1 MAFILFRKSSRL
13 GSDPSGFADAG
24 DGAEGIDAYPNHQPL
39 KSLERGNIFVA
50 TADMGVTVQ
59 SRWMIGLECPCR
71 SGQPCRVCA
80 ALQVISTDQG
90 LVSPSAMEI
99 LSLPLKSGKGLTT
112 AKPTMK
118 ANAGGAGSKA
128 MARGERFVKRDAS
141 KVGGPVSLE
150 GSIPTAGPVYN
161 SRRRSRNRRG

>member
-59 SRWMIGLECPCR
+59 SRWMMD
-71 SGQPCRVCA
+71 SS
-80 ALQVISTDQG
+80 ALAEV
-90 LVSPSAMEI
+90 VSPAGFAPRCK
-99 LSLPLKSGKGLTT
+99 SLAQT
-112 AKPTMK
+112 
-118 ANAGGAGSKA
+118 
-128 MARGERFVKRDAS
+128 RG
-141 KVGGPVSLE
+141 
-150 GSIPTAGPVYN
+150 
-161 SRRRSRNRRG
+161 